1 MSTNNFKRLSMATV
15 QQALSSYGFEYI
27 PVGTSQFEFTSDGT
41 EYYLY
46 CANLPRL
53 FLERNLDATDY
64 LGKDATFADIF
75 SALNAVNDKYHLVKA
90 SRMSDNTLV
99 FTLCLREDRYLEF
112 KDRLPE
118 YIQELDDAIES
129 FRMACDILRMDDQRA
144 KESSLQ
150 SLIDRMLNAD
160 DDMYKA
166 ERAKS

>member
-1 MSTNNFKRLSMATV
+1 MSTNNYKRLTMASV
-15 QQALSSYGFEYI
+15 QQALSSHGFECT
-27 PVGTSQFEFTSDGT
+27 PSGTSQFEFTSDGT
-41 EYYLY
+41 KYYLY

-53 FLERNLDATDY
+53 FLERILDATDY

-75 SALNAVNDKYHLVKA
+75 SVLNAVNDKYHLVKA
-90 SRMSDNTLV
+90 SRTGDTALV
-99 FTLCLREDRYLEF
+99 FTFCLREDRYLEF

-118 YIQELDDAIES
+118 YMQELDDVIES
-129 FRMACDILRMDDQRA
+129 FRMACDILRMDSQRE

-166 ERAKS
+166 ERTKS